1 MIDEKKLIDELKQNG
16 MIADN
21 DYGNSMVDMIEN
33 QPKIGGLLPI
43 GKNFCCCCGQAL
55 DWDGITDN
63 SELTDRLRDGAVI
76 QRTELEGS
84 SYEKCMDRLAEYE
97 DLGVTPEQ
105 LRQIDGMYADRCRE
119 IAELRKM
126 LGKAAGGRLQ

>member
-43 GKNFCCCCGQAL
+43 GKNF
-55 DWDGITDN
+55 
-63 SELTDRLRDGAVI
+63 AV
-76 QRTELEGS
+76 
-84 SYEKCMDRLAEYE
+84 
-97 DLGVTPEQ
+97 
-105 LRQIDGMYADRCRE
+105 
-119 IAELRKM
+119 
-126 LGKAAGGRLQ
+126 AAGKR